1 MASPEAAIEVPDHV
15 VEYLGEQRTMTL
27 ATASPAGVPHASTFL
42 YVNDGPTL
50 YFWSKPNTTT
60 ARHIEQNPVVSF
72 AIDKYTEDLRQ
83 TKGVQGAGECR
94 VLLSGE
100 EIARVADLFGQRFP
114 NLSPGNTMSISFFRI
129 APTDLQFIDNT
140 ESGAASREGAFGA
153 EFHKER
159 SYSVLTELPV
169 LLADSVSVS
178 LQTTRADEGELIVR
192 EGGPADKY
200 FIVVDGEVEV
210 VREGGQSEKLGP
222 GEFFGEMAIMRD
234 MPRAATVR
242 ATKATTLLS
251 MDRDTFRALV
261 AKSLGTTEDFDQL
274 IQERLGRPES

>member
-1 MASPEAAIEVPDHV
+1 
-15 VEYLGEQRTMTL
+15 
-27 ATASPAGVPHASTFL
+27 
-42 YVNDGPTL
+42 
-50 YFWSKPNTTT
+50 
-60 ARHIEQNPVVSF
+60 
-72 AIDKYTEDLRQ
+72 
-83 TKGVQGAGECR
+83 
-94 VLLSGE
+94 
-100 EIARVADLFGQRFP
+100 
-114 NLSPGNTMSISFFRI
+114 MSISFFRI
-129 APTDLQFIDNT
+129 APTDLQFIDNS
-140 ESGAASREGAFGA
+140 ESGAQAREGTFGA

-178 LQTTRADEGELIVR
+178 LQTTRVDEGEVIVR

-200 FIVVDGEVEV
+200 FIVVEGEVEV
-210 VREGGQSEKLGP
+210 VRAGGQSETLGP

-242 ATKATTLLS
+242 ATKPTTLLS
-251 MDRDTFRALV
+251 MDKDTFRALV